1 MMFKDD
7 LYGFGEMVWRNRQS
21 DEWKAPLPGQ
31 EGYTEEER
39 LRYIASLFFITSD
52 LLTAIDP
59 DDARLEFLRQ
69 KVSSTREEV
78 AREFRD
84 IGLSKKI
91 MTRWFEKTYFY
102 EPKREDLLRV
112 LHRLQQGDTESE
124 LG

>member
-1 MMFKDD
+1 MMYMDA

-31 EGYTEEER
+31 EEYTEEER
-39 LRYIASLFFITSD
+39 LRYLASLFFITSD
-52 LLTAIDP
+52 LLTAIDI
-59 DDARLEFLRQ
+59 DDERLEFLRQ
-69 KVSSTREEV
+69 KVSSTREDI

-91 MTRWFEKTYFY
+91 MTRWIEKTYFY
-102 EPKREDLLRV
+102 EPREDLFGILNRLR
-112 LHRLQQGDTESE
+112 RGDVESE

>member
-1 MMFKDD
+1 MMYMDA

-69 KVSSTREEV
+69 KVSSTREDV

-84 IGLSKKI
+84 IGLSNKI
-91 MTRWFEKTYFY
+91 RNLWSLEMYSD
-102 EPKREDLLRV
+102 EPEEDLIRIFDK
-112 LHRLQQGDTESE
+112 LQQGDVESE

>member
-1 MMFKDD
+1 M
-7 LYGFGEMVWRNRQS
+7 
-21 DEWKAPLPGQ
+21 
-31 EGYTEEER
+31 
-39 LRYIASLFFITSD
+39 
-52 LLTAIDP
+52 TAIDP

-69 KVSSTREEV
+69 KVSSTREDV

-91 MTRWFEKTYFY
+91 MTRWFEKTYYY
-102 EPKREDLLRV
+102 EPREDLLRV